1 MFSTLITTEELAGR
15 LGSPGWVVVD
25 CRFDLTD
32 PAAGEA
38 AWREAHIPGAV
49 FADLDRLL
57 SGPVSPERGGRHPL
71 PDAETLCAGFGQLGI
86 HAGSQVIAYDAS
98 AGMLAGRLW
107 WLLRW
112 LGHEQVAVLD
122 GGLDAWLQAGH
133 EVNSIEPEPAPCEF
147 HGEAGHMPV
156 LNAEQ
161 VAAGI
166 ADGSLVVVD
175 VRAADR
181 FRGETEP
188 LDKVAGHV
196 PGAINLPLGSN
207 LSADGTFHTA
217 EVLAALY
224 EKNLPDTDPSALA
237 FMCGSG
243 VSACHSLLALEIIGW
258 SGAALYAGSWSD
270 WISDPHRPVAS
281 GTT

>member
-1 MFSTLITTEELAGR
+1 MYSTLISAEELASR

-32 PAAGEA
+32 PSAGKA
-38 AWREAHIPGAV
+38 AWLDCHIPGAV

-57 SGPVSPERGGRHPL
+57 SGPISEERGGRHPL
-71 PDAETLCAGFGQLGI
+71 PEPEALCVGLGLLGI
-86 HAGSQVIAYDAS
+86 HNDSQVVVYDS
-98 AGMLAGRLW
+98 GAGMLAGRLW

-122 GGLDAWLQAGH
+122 GGLNAWLEGGFEITAAP
-133 EVNSIEPEPAPCEF
+133 PEPAPCEF
-147 HGEAGHMPV
+147 HGEAGSMPV

-175 VRAADR
+175 VRAEER
-181 FRGETEP
+181 FRGDAEP

-196 PGAINLPLGSN
+196 PGALNLPVGRN
-207 LSADGTFHTA
+207 LSAAGRYRRPD
-217 EVLAALY
+217 ELAALY
-224 EKNLPDTDPSALA
+224 EESLPDTDPSALA

-243 VSACHSLLALEIIGW
+243 VSACHSLLALELIGW

-270 WISDPHRPVAS
+270 WISDPHRPIAS
-281 GTT
+281 GPA

>member
-1 MFSTLITTEELAGR
+1 MYSTLISAEELAGR
-15 LGSPGWVVVD
+15 LGSPGWVAVD

-32 PAAGEA
+32 AAAGEA
-38 AWREAHIPGAV
+38 AWRAGHIPGAV

-57 SGPVSPERGGRHPL
+57 SGPVSTERGGRHPL
-71 PDAETLCAGFGQLGI
+71 PDPEALCAGLGRLGI
-86 HAGSQVIAYDAS
+86 HTESQVVVYDAS

-112 LGHEQVAVLD
+112 LGHDRVAVLD
-122 GGLDAWLQAGH
+122 GGLDAWLQAGC
-133 EVNSIEPEPAPCEF
+133 EVTALEPDPAPCEF
-147 HGEAGHMPV
+147 RGEAGAMSV

-175 VRAADR
+175 VRTAER
-181 FRGETEP
+181 FRGEIEP
-188 LDKVAGHV
+188 LDHVAGHV
-196 PGAINLPLGSN
+196 PGAVNLPLGNN
-207 LSADGTFHTA
+207 LSGTGGFQA
-217 EVLAALY
+217 PDALAALY
-224 EKNLPDTDPSALA
+224 ENRLPDTDPSALA

-270 WISDPHRPVAS
+270 WISDPHRPIAT
-281 GTT
+281 GGA

>member
-1 MFSTLITTEELAGR
+1 MYSTLITAEELAKR
-15 LGSPGWVVVD
+15 VGSPGWVVVD
-25 CRFDLTD
+25 CRFDLAD
-32 PAAGEA
+32 PLAGER

-57 SGPVSPERGGRHPL
+57 SGPVSAERGGRHPL
-71 PDAETLCAGFGQLGI
+71 PDPERLCASLGRLGI
-86 HAGSQVIAYDAS
+86 HSGSQVVAYDES

-112 LGHEQVAVLD
+112 LGHEKVAVLD
-122 GGLDAWLQAGH
+122 GGLDAWLQAEY
-133 EVNSIEPEPAPCEF
+133 EVTAAQPEPAPCEF
-147 HGEAGHMPV
+147 HGEAGSMPV

-175 VRAADR
+175 VRAAER
-181 FRGETEP
+181 FRGENEP

-196 PGAINLPLGSN
+196 PGALNLPLGNN
-207 LSADGTFHTA
+207 LAASGSFQAPGA
-217 EVLAALY
+217 LAALY
-224 EKNLPDTDPSALA
+224 ESRLPDADPSALA

-281 GTT
+281 GAA

>member
-1 MFSTLITTEELAGR
+1 MYSTLINAEELAGR

-25 CRFDLTD
+25 CRFDLAD

-38 AWREAHIPGAV
+38 AWRAGHIPGAV

-71 PDAETLCAGFGQLGI
+71 PDPEALCAGLGRLGI
-86 HAGSQVIAYDAS
+86 HTDSQVVGYDAS

-112 LGHEQVAVLD
+112 LGHERVAVLD
-122 GGLDAWLQAGH
+122 GGLDAWLRAGY
-133 EVNSIEPEPAPCEF
+133 EVTATQPEPAPCEF
-147 HGEAGHMPV
+147 RGEAGSMPV

-175 VRAADR
+175 VRAAER
-181 FRGETEP
+181 FRGESEP
-188 LDKVAGHV
+188 LDKLAGHV
-196 PGAINLPLGSN
+196 PGAVNLPLGNN
-207 LSADGTFHTA
+207 LSAAGDFLPPPA
-217 EVLAALY
+217 LSMLY
-224 EKNLPDTDPSALA
+224 ESRLPATDPSALA

-243 VSACHSLLALEIIGW
+243 VSACHSLLALELIGW

-270 WISDPHRPVAS
+270 WISDPHRPVATGS
-281 GTT
+281 A